1 MAVERFPQK
10 MTLKSWLALFIL
22 AISTF
27 TIVTT
32 ELAPVGL
39 LTPIADGLQSSESA
53 VGMTVSLYAWVG
65 ALSALFASVFLGNV
79 SRKRLLLVLTMVL
92 LISNVMAA
100 TVTSYSMLLSARV
113 LGALAH
119 GAFWAMIGT
128 TAVAI
133 VPVRYIGAATSIVF
147 GGVSAASVFGVPVSN
162 YIGIH
167 FGWRQAFWMMAALS
181 VIAFAGISILI
192 PHITSKS
199 ALGLDALK
207 SVLKSSTLWKIYLAT
222 MLAVTA
228 HFAAFT
234 YIEPWLHMQ
243 SLLPN
248 AFIPAVLFVYGISGL
263 AGNLLTGVLIDKYLK
278 LMVSISVLLI
288 CAVLFIL
295 GLSGSSLSAGL
306 IFTGMIIWGV
316 AVSGKFVGFQTWILR
331 MAEDRTF
338 PASAIYVSFFNTAI
352 GIGASAGAW
361 IVSSFSLSLLYIV
374 AATAIGLSV
383 LLVVF
388 IPATLTAKQSRME
401 KSYESS

>member
-1 MAVERFPQK
+1 V
-10 MTLKSWLALFIL
+10 
-22 AISTF
+22 
-27 TIVTT
+27 
-32 ELAPVGL
+32 
-39 LTPIADGLQSSESA
+39 
-53 VGMTVSLYAWVG
+53 
-65 ALSALFASVFLGNV
+65 
-79 SRKRLLLVLTMVL
+79 VL
-92 LISNVMAA
+92 LISNIMAA
-100 TVTSYSMLLSARV
+100 TVTSFSILLSARV

-119 GAFWAMIGT
+119 GAFWAMIGA

-133 VPVRYIGAATSIVF
+133 VPARYIGVATSIVF

-167 FGWRQAFWMMAALS
+167 FGWRQAFWIMAALS
-181 VIAFAGISILI
+181 AIAFVGISVLI

-234 YIEPWLHMQ
+234 YIEPWLHTQ
-243 SLLPN
+243 SLLSN

-263 AGNLLTGVLIDKYLK
+263 AGNFLTGVLIDKYLK
-278 LMVSISVLLI
+278 LTVSLSVLLI
-288 CAVLFIL
+288 CAVLFFL
-295 GLSGSSLSAGL
+295 GLSGSSLSAAL
-306 IFTGMIIWGV
+306 IFISMIIWGV
-316 AVSGKFVGFQTWILR
+316 AVSGIFVGFQTWVLR
-331 MAEDRTF
+331 MAEDKTF

-352 GIGASAGAW
+352 GIGASVGAW
-361 IVSSFSLSLLYIV
+361 MVSSFSLPLLYIV

-383 LLVVF
+383 LLVAV